1 MLTEIPP
8 FYSATVY
15 AAHTESRSQ
24 DMQSFGFF
32 WERGYRILVV
42 SLIVSHNSLGKE
54 DDALNIM
61 GIYFLAKIW
70 GKMHADMHASDDC
83 QKDPLR
89 KSL

>member
-15 AAHTESRSQ
+15 AAHTESRWQYMKSL
-24 DMQSFGFF
+24 SFFEG
-32 WERGYRILVV
+32 RGYHIPVV
-42 SLIVSHNSLGKE
+42 SLMVSDNYLGKE

-70 GKMHADMHASDDC
+70 GNMHADMHASHDC